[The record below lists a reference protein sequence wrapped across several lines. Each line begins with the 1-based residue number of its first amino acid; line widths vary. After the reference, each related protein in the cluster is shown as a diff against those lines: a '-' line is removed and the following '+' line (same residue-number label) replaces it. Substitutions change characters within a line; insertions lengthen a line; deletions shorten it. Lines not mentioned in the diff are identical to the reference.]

1 MTPAPQKPNPLLT
14 KDCDYPVLPTDNPTY
29 RDVVV
34 LAEQR
39 GQALTECNSRL
50 QTLRDS
56 YE

>member
-1 MTPAPQKPNPLLT
+1 LS
-14 KDCDYPVLPTDNPTY
+14 TDTPTY

-39 GQALTECNSRL
+39 GQALTERNTRL